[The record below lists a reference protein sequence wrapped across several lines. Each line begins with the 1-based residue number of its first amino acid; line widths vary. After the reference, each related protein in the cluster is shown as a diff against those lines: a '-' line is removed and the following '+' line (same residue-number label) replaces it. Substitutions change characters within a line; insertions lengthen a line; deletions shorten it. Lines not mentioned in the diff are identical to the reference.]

1 MDGKGRIA
9 LVTGAAGFIG
19 SHPVVALVRGNWRV
33 RCFVRYDS
41 AGSLG
46 FIEDF
51 APEIRADLDIHRGEL
66 LDETGLDSAARG
78 VDTIFHLGARISIPY
93 SYASPRDNFM
103 VNAVGTL
110 NVLESARKH
119 AVRRL
124 VHTSTS
130 EVFGSALTIPMPET
144 HPLQAQSPYA
154 ASKIAADKL
163 VQSYHRSFGLP
174 GVVVRPFNTYG
185 PRQSPRAVIP
195 AIIQQA
201 LSGERIRLGALTPR
215 RDLTFVADTVSG
227 FLLAADAEG
236 VDGMEF
242 NLGTGEDIAVGDLAR
257 RILAAMDLDLPIVAD
272 EDRLRPTNSE
282 VSRLCSDNRL
292 ARDRL
297 GWSPRLSLDEGLSE
311 TIAWW
316 RRNTERFPRNGYAT

>member
-1 MDGKGRIA
+1 MDSDGRLA

-19 SHPVVALVRGNWRV
+19 SHLVEALAGQGWRV

-41 AGSLG
+41 SGSLG
-46 FIEDF
+46 FIDTF
-51 APEIRADLDIHRGEL
+51 SPGLRQSLDIRRSDL
-66 LDETGLDSAARG
+66 LDEDAVDAAVDG
-78 VDTIFHLGARISIPY
+78 VDTVFHLGARISIPY

-110 NVLESARKH
+110 NVLEAARRRGP
-119 AVRRL
+119 RRL

-130 EVFGSALTIPMPET
+130 EVFGSALTVPMAET

-163 VQSYHRSFGLP
+163 VQSYHRSFGVP
-174 GVVVRPFNTYG
+174 AVTVRPFNTYG

-201 LSGERIRLGALTPR
+201 LAGAAIRLGALTPR
-215 RDLTFVADTVSG
+215 RDLTFVADTVGG
-227 FLLAADAEG
+227 FLRAAEAEG
-236 VDGMEF
+236 VEGMEF
-242 NLGTGEDIAVGDLAR
+242 NLGAGEDIAIGDLAG
-257 RILAAMDLDLPIVAD
+257 RILRAMGLDLPIESD
-272 EDRLRPTNSE
+272 EARMRPAASE

-292 ARDRL
+292 ARERL
-297 GWSPRLSLDEGLSE
+297 GWRPAMSLDDGLRA

-316 RRNTERFPRNGYAT
+316 RANQDRFPRNGYAT

>member
-1 MDGKGRIA
+1 MNDRGRLA

-19 SHPVVALVRGNWRV
+19 SHLVEALVRDNWRV

-41 AGSLG
+41 SGSLG
-46 FIEDF
+46 FIDTFPAEVR
-51 APEIRADLDIHRGEL
+51 ESLDVRRSDL
-66 LDETGLDSAARG
+66 LDETAVDAATEG
-78 VDTIFHLGARISIPY
+78 VDTVFHLGARISIPY

-110 NVLESARKH
+110 NVLEAARTH
-119 AVRRL
+119 RLRRV

-130 EVFGSALTIPMPET
+130 EVFGSAQTVPMPES

-163 VQSYHRSFGLP
+163 VQSYHRSFGVP
-174 GVVVRPFNTYG
+174 AVTVRPFNTYG

-195 AIIQQA
+195 AVIQQA
-201 LSGERIRLGALTPR
+201 LAGTPIRLGALSPR
-215 RDLTFVADTVSG
+215 RDLTFVADTVAG
-227 FLLAADAEG
+227 FLCAAEADE
-236 VDGMEF
+236 VEGMEF
-242 NLGTGEDIAVGDLAR
+242 NLGAGEDIAIGDLAR
-257 RILAAMDLDLPIVAD
+257 QILKAMELDLPIETD
-272 EDRLRPTNSE
+272 GDRMRPANSE

-292 ARDRL
+292 ARERL
-297 GWSPRLSLDEGLSE
+297 GWRPTTSLDEGLAA

-316 RRNTERFPRNGYAT
+316 RENQDRFPKNGYAT